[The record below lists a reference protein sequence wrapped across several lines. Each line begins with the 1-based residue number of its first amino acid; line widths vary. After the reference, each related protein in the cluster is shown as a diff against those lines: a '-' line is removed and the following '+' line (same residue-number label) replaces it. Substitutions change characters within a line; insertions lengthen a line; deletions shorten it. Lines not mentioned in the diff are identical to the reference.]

1 MTETKKQEA
10 SMMRLIVVLFL
21 ITAVTALLLGLVNYI
36 TADRIA
42 EIKLEKTN
50 AALSE
55 VMPGGYEFE
64 ELQDDNVDKIAGVSK
79 VYAANSG
86 ANTYG
91 YVVESIVSGSQGNI
105 DMVVGVDM
113 SGTVTGVAIIDMS
126 ETSGLGTKANEADWR
141 AQFVGV
147 SDEQKVNKDGG
158 SIDALTGATITS
170 RAVTNGV
177 NIALQVS
184 AELR

>member
-10 SMMRLIVVLFL
+10 SMTRLIVVLFL

-42 EIKLEKTN
+42 ELKLEKTN

-55 VMPGGYEFE
+55 VMPGGYEFAE
-64 ELQDDNVDKIAGVSK
+64 VQNDNAEKIAGVSK
-79 VYAANSG
+79 IYSASQGGSVG
-86 ANTYG
+86 G

-113 SGTVTGVAIIDMS
+113 SGTVTGVAIIQMS
-126 ETSGLGTKANEADWR
+126 ETSGLGTKANEPAWR
-141 AQFVGV
+141 EQFVGV